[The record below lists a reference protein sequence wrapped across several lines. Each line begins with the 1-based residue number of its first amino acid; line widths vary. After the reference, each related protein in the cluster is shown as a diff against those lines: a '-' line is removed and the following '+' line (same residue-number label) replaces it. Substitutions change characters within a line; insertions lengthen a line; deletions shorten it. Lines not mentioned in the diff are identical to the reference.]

1 MTAHPKRDAATI
13 LCLCTG
19 NYCRSPLAEGL
30 LRYHLA
36 RHGGDQ
42 FRVISAGTTGHH
54 AGKLAA
60 PAVVRALHERGAND
74 FTHIPHPITPD
85 EVAQAD
91 LILAM
96 AAEHRD
102 WIAQYYPE
110 ALPRTMLLSE
120 AIGQSF
126 DIPDP
131 GVDYSV
137 KLEQVVDLIERCV
150 REGMDVITAR
160 ARTRQP

>member
-1 MTAHPKRDAATI
+1 
-13 LCLCTG
+13 
-19 NYCRSPLAEGL
+19 
-30 LRYHLA
+30 
-36 RHGGDQ
+36 
-42 FRVISAGTTGHH
+42 
-54 AGKLAA
+54 
-60 PAVVRALHERGAND
+60 
-74 FTHIPHPITPD
+74 
-85 EVAQAD
+85 
-91 LILAM
+91 M

-131 GVDYSV
+131 GVDYIV